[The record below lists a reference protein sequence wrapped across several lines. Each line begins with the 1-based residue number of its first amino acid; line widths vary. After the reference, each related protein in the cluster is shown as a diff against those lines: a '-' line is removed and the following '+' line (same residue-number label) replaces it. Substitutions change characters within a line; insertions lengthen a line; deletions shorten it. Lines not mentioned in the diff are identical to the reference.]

1 MKKLLET
8 ATPRNEWSFMTAICF
23 ALDSVYANVHREI
36 WNRSYPICVIVSL
49 KKALG
54 KSDVTKIMSIIA
66 GLSTPDDIHASS
78 SSCAGI
84 ENL

>member
-36 WNRSYPICVIVSL
+36 WNRSYLICVIVSL
-49 KKALG
+49 KKAMG
-54 KSDVTKIMSIIA
+54 KSAVTKIMNMVVGS
-66 GLSTPDDIHASS
+66 SSPDDIHASS

-84 ENL
+84 EN